1 MDPKKSQGILFTR
14 LSDNR
19 NTDAKIQKQT
29 KKSLDIFIKYF
40 LHGIHLANGI
50 CLASEQN

>member
-19 NTDAKIQKQT
+19 NTDAKIQTQTNKQ
-29 KKSLDIFIKYF
+29 KK
-40 LHGIHLANGI
+40 A
-50 CLASEQN
+50 